1 MNVARAPKTYCV
13 RCVRLS
19 GIRSLVA
26 ICSKMSPLSVQARS
40 RIQQRRE
47 DAHEVFV
54 IAVIA
59 HTPHQH
65 EGPATVN
72 VGAVE
77 VSGLAH
83 G

>member
-1 MNVARAPKTYCV
+1 
-13 RCVRLS
+13 
-19 GIRSLVA
+19 
-26 ICSKMSPLSVQARS
+26 MSPLSVQARS

-47 DAHEVFV
+47 DAQEVFV